1 MQKTVNSFHSQYY
14 GLNGE
19 SSMSERAKTISN
31 PARVAG
37 KKSPLR
43 HIIKKGIKKKGVFL
57 KSRFEEDLF

>member
-1 MQKTVNSFHSQYY
+1 
-14 GLNGE
+14 
-19 SSMSERAKTISN
+19 MSERAKTISN